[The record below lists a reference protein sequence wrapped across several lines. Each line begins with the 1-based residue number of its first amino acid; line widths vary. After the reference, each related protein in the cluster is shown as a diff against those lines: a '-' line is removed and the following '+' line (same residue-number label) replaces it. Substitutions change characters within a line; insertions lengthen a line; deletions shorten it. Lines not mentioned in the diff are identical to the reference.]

1 MISPRVALRSATV
14 PAQQRPAVRLVSSPD
29 PTLPGSRPC
38 RRDCDAERR
47 RNWIHALGSPPQFRG
62 VMLSKSGGIS
72 MIMFD
77 GHLFP
82 DESQPTTYQRLEAI
96 ESFWNQCDV
105 DCDNSG
111 ETALRGLEGER
122 DLVMSL
128 LRQVPPDLIGAEAMT
143 AYAALL
149 MTGCGPL

>member
-1 MISPRVALRSATV
+1 M
-14 PAQQRPAVRLVSSPD
+14 
-29 PTLPGSRPC
+29 
-38 RRDCDAERR
+38 
-47 RNWIHALGSPPQFRG
+47 
-62 VMLSKSGGIS
+62 VM
-72 MIMFD
+72 FH

-96 ESFWNQCDV
+96 ESFWNQYEV

-128 LRQVPPDLIGAEAMT
+128 LRQVPLDLIGAEAMT